1 MKRVDRKR
9 RQQDHEAEMIRR
21 EEEWHAVKMGRLDA
35 FEESLNALIAKL
47 DAHVTARV
55 SGSEKERP

>member
-1 MKRVDRKR
+1 
-9 RQQDHEAEMIRR
+9 MIRR